1 MPVGRA
7 VRSDSQKL
15 EDICRQHALPLTI
28 QRRLILQALSRRTDH
43 PTADQIFD
51 DIRKEMGEMSR
62 TTVYRV
68 LETLVRV
75 GLARKVC
82 HPGAASRYEIK
93 TGRHHHLVCLDC
105 QAIVDLNDPSLD
117 RLPLPETRSGF
128 QVQDYSIQFR
138 GLCSNCAAKRSTP
151 RSQSKLP
158 AAPASKGRAKSS
170 ERRRAV

>member
-1 MPVGRA
+1 MAVGRA

-82 HPGAASRYEIK
+82 HPGQRAA
-93 TGRHHHLVCLDC
+93 
-105 QAIVDLNDPSLD
+105 
-117 RLPLPETRSGF
+117 TRSK
-128 QVQDYSIQFR
+128 QTAIII
-138 GLCSNCAAKRSTP
+138 LCALTARLSST
-151 RSQSKLP
+151 
-158 AAPASKGRAKSS
+158 
-170 ERRRAV
+170 